1 MKQQSVYISL
11 LFSLGL
17 WLPLAHGASSMVLRC
32 RGRPVMT
39 LSQTDY
45 GLVTEQWGSGE
56 FEVNQGY
63 EDAKLPDGD
72 RVRLYR
78 FRNGDQWF
86 WDVQNGRQFFTYAGQ
101 DDLEPCVAGKW
112 YPLETTIL
120 PRWTG
125 K

>member
-1 MKQQSVYISL
+1 MKQQSVSVFL

-17 WLPLAHGASSMVLRC
+17 WLPLAHGASAMVMRC
-32 RGRPVMT
+32 RGRPPMT
-39 LSQTDY
+39 LSQTDH
-45 GLVTEQWGSGE
+45 GLVTEQWGDRQ

-63 EDAKLPDGD
+63 EGAKLPDGD

-86 WDVQNGRQFFTYAGQ
+86 WDVKNGRQFFSYAGQ
-101 DDLEPCVAGKW
+101 DDLVPCVAGQW
-112 YPLETTIL
+112 YPLSAVTP